1 MPKVLSTPSL
11 GFNRNQHA
19 QGLVG
24 VRQHFGFAYGEGMR
38 GCHQARGRAG
48 YGSKKNF
55 AILHETIYSWM
66 GLFIGVAPSIVLR
79 YRANEGRT
87 SVCEMDAVPTGVGI
101 D

>member
-1 MPKVLSTPSL
+1 MNIQDALDLHLKEEAFRIIGKS
-11 GFNRNQHA
+11 
-19 QGLVG
+19 
-24 VRQHFGFAYGEGMR
+24 MR